1 MKNILNQYFESIIT
15 NIYRTF
21 SVLDT
26 MLKPLPYLVF
36 TTYWFFFFFFADMET
51 EAQKLNKLC
60 RFTQ

>member
-15 NIYRTF
+15 NIYQTF

-36 TTYWFFFFFFADMET
+36 TTYWFFFFFADMET